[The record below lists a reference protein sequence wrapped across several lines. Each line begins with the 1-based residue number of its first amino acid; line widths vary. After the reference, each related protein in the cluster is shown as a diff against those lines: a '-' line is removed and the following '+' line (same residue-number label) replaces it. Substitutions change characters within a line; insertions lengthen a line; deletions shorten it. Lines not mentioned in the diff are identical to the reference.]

1 MAKELERRGLPVV
14 LISAIP
20 VIPLGA
26 GANRVVKGVRVEHV
40 CGDPG
45 LSDAADRAL
54 RRRIVMT
61 ALHALQT
68 PVAGPTLFD
77 PATGEPTESHHAT

>member
-1 MAKELERRGLPVV
+1 MAKELERRGLPVA

-45 LSDAADRAL
+45 LSDTADREL
-54 RRRIVMT
+54 RRRIVTT
-61 ALHALQT
+61 ALRALQT

-77 PATGEPTESHHAT
+77 PAGGETTEPEHAA

>member
-20 VIPLGA
+20 AIPIGA

-45 LSDAADRAL
+45 LSDSADREL
-54 RRRIVMT
+54 RQRIVMT
-61 ALHALQT
+61 ALRALQT
-68 PVAGPTLFD
+68 PVTEPTLFD
-77 PATGEPTESHHAT
+77 PFSDAKEPTHAT